1 MMFVYNLILN
11 LLILIIIP
19 FLPFVLL
26 FGKKFR
32 RGFLQRLGFMDKE
45 TLNGIKGKNIIWFHA
60 ASVGETQALIPVI
73 NEFMNINDS
82 VHVVITTTSINGRNK
97 MKEIMKDRA
106 LYVCLLPLDLNFIIG
121 PFIKKINP
129 KMAVVV
135 ETELWPNLMDRL
147 YAMKIPS
154 ALINGRISQKSYSF
168 YRFFKRFFSAVI
180 EKFTVLMMQSEKMV
194 VRLRMMGVR
203 RDKMIMIRNTKY
215 SAGGETETQK
225 KIAIPKSEN
234 RKIVVAGSIRKGE
247 EYTVIKGFKKS
258 LLGKACL
265 IIAPRHLDRVEIAEQ
280 ILDAENMT
288 HVRWTEVQNYKAV
301 LFYDA
306 IVVNTIGELQ
316 YIYKS
321 GDYAIIGGGFK
332 PFGGHNP
339 MEAALNSLPVIMG
352 RNMFNFEDT
361 SQRFVKAGGAFMID
375 DSPEQ
380 LAEKLN
386 FLYDNPDKAMDMGR
400 KGKEAIEAFKG
411 TAATTALIINEIL
424 LENLNNKAEINGR

>member
-1 MMFVYNLILN
+1 MMFVYNLLLN
-11 LLILIIIP
+11 ALFLLLLP
-19 FLPFVLL
+19 VLPFV
-26 FGKKFR
+26 FIFSKKLR
-32 RGFLQRLGFMDKE
+32 RGIGERLGIINKAA
-45 TLNGIKGKNIIWFHA
+45 LNRIKGREIIWFHA
-60 ASVGETQALIPVI
+60 ASVGETQALLPVI
-73 NEFMNINDS
+73 SEFAKINDLMDII
-82 VHVVITTTSINGRNK
+82 ITTTSVNGRNK
-97 MKEIMKDRA
+97 MKEAMKEKA
-106 LYVCLLPLDLNFIIG
+106 LYVCLLPLDLNFIID
-121 PFIKKINP
+121 PFIAKLAP

-135 ETELWPNLMDRL
+135 ETELWPNLIDRL
-147 YAMKIPS
+147 HARHVPMAM
-154 ALINGRISQKSYSF
+154 INGRISVKSFGF
-168 YRFFKRFFSAVI
+168 YMRFKKFFSSLI

-194 VRLRMMGVR
+194 VRLRMMGVK
-203 RDKMIMIRNTKY
+203 RDRMIMIRNTKY
-215 SAGGETETQK
+215 STDSANDSSG
-225 KIAIPKSEN
+225 KIAIPKEEN

-265 IIAPRHLDRVEIAEQ
+265 IIAPRHLDRVEDAEK

-301 LFYDA
+301 LYYDA
-306 IVVNTIGELQ
+306 VVVNTIGELQ

-339 MEAALNSLPVIMG
+339 MEAALNGLPVIMG
-352 RNMFNFEDT
+352 THMFNFEDT

-380 LAEKLN
+380 LAEKLK
-386 FLYDNPDKAMDMGR
+386 FLYDNPKEAAEMGK

-411 TAATTALIINEIL
+411 TAATTALIINEVL
-424 LENLNNKAEINGR
+424 LENMASKAEN

>member
-1 MMFVYNLILN
+1 MMFIYNLVLN
-11 LLILIIIP
+11 LLVLII
-19 FLPFVLL
+19 LPVLPLILL
-26 FGKKFR
+26 FGRKFR
-32 RGFLQRLGFMDKE
+32 RGFLQRLGIIDKQALYE
-45 TLNGIKGKNIIWFHA
+45 MKGKNIIWFHA

-73 NEFMNINDS
+73 NEFLNINNS
-82 VHVVITTTSINGRNK
+82 AHVVITATSINGRNK
-97 MKEIMKDRA
+97 MREIMKGRA

-147 YAMKIPS
+147 QAMKIPS
-154 ALINGRISQKSYSF
+154 ALINGRISRKSYKL
-168 YRFFKRFFSAVI
+168 YRLFKKFFSAVI

-194 VRLRMMGVR
+194 VRLRMMGVK

-215 SAGGETETQK
+215 SADGGTETESKT
-225 KIAIPKSEN
+225 AVLKSEK

-258 LLGKACL
+258 LMGKACL
-265 IIAPRHLDRVEIAEQ
+265 IIAPRHLERVESVEQ

-288 HVRWTEVQNYKAV
+288 HVRWTEVQNNKAV

-321 GDYAIIGGGFK
+321 GDYAVIGGGFK

-375 DSPEQ
+375 DSPDQ

-386 FLYDNPDKAMDMGR
+386 FLYDNPDAALEMGK
-400 KGKEAIEAFKG
+400 KGREAIEAYKG
-411 TAATTALIINEIL
+411 TAAATALIINEIL
-424 LENLNNKAEINGR
+424 IENMNKKAEKNGN

>member
-1 MMFVYNLILN
+1 MMFLYNLLLN
-11 LLILIIIP
+11 LLFILLLP
-19 FLPFVLL
+19 FLPFAFI
-26 FGKKFR
+26 FGKKLR
-32 RGFLQRLGFMDKE
+32 RGIGERLGIIGKE
-45 TLNGIKGKNIIWFHA
+45 TLNKIKGRSIIWFHA
-60 ASVGETQALIPVI
+60 ASVGETQALLPVI
-73 NEFMNINDS
+73 SEFNKINDS
-82 VHVVITTTSINGRNK
+82 MDIIITTTSINGRNK
-97 MKEIMKDRA
+97 MREVMKEKA
-106 LYVCLLPLDLNFIIG
+106 LYICLLPLDLNFIIR
-121 PFIKKINP
+121 PFIAKIAP

-135 ETELWPNLMDRL
+135 ETELWPNLIDGLHARHVPM
-147 YAMKIPS
+147 AM
-154 ALINGRISQKSYSF
+154 INGRISVKSFGLYM
-168 YRFFKRFFSAVI
+168 RFKKFFSSLI
-180 EKFTVLMMQSEKMV
+180 EKFAILMMQSEKMV
-194 VRLRMMGVR
+194 VRLRMMGVKR
-203 RDKMIMIRNTKY
+203 EKMIMIRNTKY
-215 SAGGETETQK
+215 STNSANDSSG
-225 KIAIPKSEN
+225 KIAIPKDVN

-265 IIAPRHLDRVEIAEQ
+265 IIAPRHLDRVEDTKKVLE
-280 ILDAENMT
+280 AENMT
-288 HVRWTEVQNYKAV
+288 YVLWTEVQNYKAV

-306 IVVNTIGELQ
+306 IILNTIGELQ

-380 LAEKLN
+380 LAEKLK
-386 FLYDNPDKAMDMGR
+386 FLYDNPKEAAEMGK

-411 TAATTALIINEIL
+411 TAATTALIINEVL
-424 LENLNNKAEINGR
+424 LENMSSKAEN